1 MEEVEEEAV
10 ATTNIGVT
18 LVKTGPLEQTGVHLY
33 GGDTKMKIE
42 RFEDGWHITF
52 INLKNKE
59 ETYIHPFTI
68 KSLIGEGHHVITEEL
83 IRDIFKDDAT
93 AASIVFNIN
102 QQGES
107 ITPPSP
113 VGTIPVEVI
122 SNE

>member
-1 MEEVEEEAV
+1 
-10 ATTNIGVT
+10 
-18 LVKTGPLEQTGVHLY
+18 
-33 GGDTKMKIE
+33 MKIE